1 MERFFLSLL
10 TSTSMEVA
18 TMANLVARDLQSTT
32 GQNIRML
39 EEASGMCVREASMSQ
54 LKEAVQQKE
63 MVEVNDCVNYWVIE
77 RNYPTGGKKLTILT
91 N

>member
-1 MERFFLSLL
+1 MLQQVLYCDLPSARTEIVARYGNFFKSLL

-39 EEASGMCVREASMSQ
+39 EEASGMCVWEASMSK

-63 MVEVNDCVNYWVIE
+63 MVEVNN
-77 RNYPTGGKKLTILT
+77 
-91 N
+91 